1 MVPMK
6 EERKKMFVT
15 SSEQDVEFP
24 PIQRTMT
31 LSIIIVFIDH
41 FYAIK

>member
-1 MVPMK
+1 MAPIK
-6 EERKKMFVT
+6 EESKKMFVT

-24 PIQRTMT
+24 PIQPTMT
-31 LSIIIVFIDH
+31 LSIIIVFIYH